1 MQADVAFDFEYFR
14 YLLKSDMRKELI
26 RDELSYVKN
35 YLKIQSIRYRRTF
48 NYYIEQDHAR

>member
-26 RDELSYVKN
+26 RDRAVLCQEL
-35 YLKIQSIRYRRTF
+35 LKDSKYPLSPDI
-48 NYYIEQDHAR
+48 